1 MCVCL
6 TAWASGH
13 GSAGAA
19 EFGRLCTDS
28 GCTLARSAGHAAIL
42 IAAATVL
49 RDRVSEHLNLYTV
62 ENESE
67 PMDGLILILFYVSRS
82 SEASA
87 GNSGGEYVFNYTSA
101 RRIDRPQTQDII
113 QQVRADL
120 PSRD

>member
-1 MCVCL
+1 
-6 TAWASGH
+6 
-13 GSAGAA
+13 
-19 EFGRLCTDS
+19 
-28 GCTLARSAGHAAIL
+28 
-42 IAAATVL
+42 
-49 RDRVSEHLNLYTV
+49 
-62 ENESE
+62 
-67 PMDGLILILFYVSRS
+67 MDGLILILFYVSRS